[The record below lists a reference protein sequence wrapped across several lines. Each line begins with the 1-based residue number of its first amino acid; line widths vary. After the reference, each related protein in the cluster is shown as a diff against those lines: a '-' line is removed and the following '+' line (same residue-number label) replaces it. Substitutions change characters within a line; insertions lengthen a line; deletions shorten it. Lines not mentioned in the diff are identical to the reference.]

1 MDTTISTP
9 NLEAD
14 NLDSI
19 DLESTIMELLV
30 TSGSARSCALMA
42 IQSARNDDFDQA
54 QQLINESKEA
64 VNEAHKVQTQLI
76 GLDEGS
82 GKLPT
87 TLILVHAQ
95 DHLMNAMVIQ
105 DLATDMIELYKRT
118 SNQQGEAK

>member
-1 MDTTISTP
+1 MDTITSTP
-9 NLEAD
+9 RLVDE
-14 NLDSI
+14 NLDHI

-42 IQSARNDDFDQA
+42 IQSARKDDFDQA
-54 QQLINESKEA
+54 QQLLKESKDA
-64 VNEAHKVQTQLI
+64 VNRAHKVQTQLI

-95 DHLMNAMVIQ
+95 DHLMNAHGHPRFGHRY
-105 DLATDMIELYKRT
+105 D
-118 SNQQGEAK
+118 